1 MIAQSALRTRLA
13 AQQLARRQFSTTSQ
27 RLSSPYHY
35 PEGPRS
41 NLPFNTQTRFFWLR
55 YWGTIVTGFSIP
67 FVVAVTDGLPLTASA
82 WDTSRDQSAIICAFG
97 PTPTQ
102 PEIQLKRKGDADAG
116 FTTIASWDAPCPLPD
131 LDADEVLLLQY
142 FADIE
147 TACLVLAGGDIVLVR
162 EHPTADQEQIEIVG
176 SVDVGISA
184 AAWAPDEQLLAVVT
198 RTDSLVLMGRDFEP
212 VTELTL
218 SAEDLKVSKH
228 VSVGWGK
235 KETQFQGKRAKA
247 MRDPTMPETV
257 DEGLPSSREDG
268 RVSLSWRGD
277 GAYFSV
283 NSVVPDH
290 RRVIRVF
297 DREAKLDSA
306 SEPVNGLEAALS
318 WRPYGNLI
326 AAIRRSTAKVEVVFF
341 ERNGLR
347 HGEFD
352 LRLSVSD
359 MQTWASNISLA
370 WNSDSTVLAVVYLDR
385 VQLWTMGN
393 YHYYLKQVIPL
404 ESQRSSPLAVRWH
417 KDIPLRLTINSTEC
431 LLDLSH
437 SLAISRG
444 PVIPHQDHGVVAVI
458 DGNTLKLTPLRQAG
472 IPPPMSFCEVEA
484 DSAIID
490 CAVSSTGGQIAV
502 LTTSAIHIW
511 TWPIQAAHAKP
522 SRYTTP
528 VNRRSK
534 ALPPHRRYSQI
545 RFRGSSRLFILSYDG
560 GVSRLH
566 SVACADAS
574 DLSDLAE
581 HDVVSVV
588 HNIFADTTNEYVW
601 ASGSGSASARVVS
614 DDTSVQPDFLP
625 AVPGPSTPDTAIFR
639 CAGPDQG
646 TMNGHHEPEYH
657 RISLTSQGILE
668 GDNRLLARDCSSF
681 VVTDTHLIFT
691 TTHHLLKFVHLTAP
705 AAMAVPED
713 TPETDERVRSI
724 ERGGKIVT
732 VIPSTY
738 AVVLQMPR
746 GNLETIYPRALV
758 VSGIRK
764 HLEDQDFQIA
774 FLACRQHQVDLNI
787 LHDYNPDA
795 FISNMGKFI
804 DQVKK
809 PARIDEF
816 LSKLKEEDVTQTLYR
831 DTSKST
837 SSNSAPPSATTSS
850 PSPSKINRICSE
862 FLTALSIPPLSTTYL
877 TTLLTAHV
885 CKRPPDLAAALTLV
899 STLHSQSPTQA
910 DTAVAHL
917 CFLSEPNH
925 LYTTALGLYDL
936 DVTLLIAQHS
946 QRDPRE
952 YMPFLQS
959 LNSLSLLRRR
969 YTIDNHLKRYAKA
982 LASLVALESHDEA
995 EAYTLRHTL
1004 YTDALDLYKYSLVHR
1019 QQYTRLYAAHLAS
1032 QSQNMQAAVLYESLG
1047 DYASAQALYALAHR
1061 WRESLTCAT
1070 LVPVSPSNLTA
1081 LATQLATTQVEEHRD
1096 YRAAAYIHE
1105 HYLHDPTSAAT
1116 LLCKGSY
1123 FAEALLLLSQRHH
1136 RDPPTPTSFHTQA
1149 TSIVDP
1155 VLLDKSS
1162 ELLSLLNDCTTQLS
1176 SQLPRIL
1183 ELRRI
1188 KALDP
1193 LAFYGGDPAV
1203 GAGAAATDMDDTIS
1217 LAPTASTVTNQSM
1230 FTRYNNSSTQFG
1242 GTIASQA
1249 SRKTSKTRRR
1259 EERKRAR
1266 GKKGSVYEEE
1276 YLVASIGRLVDR
1288 VNGVHDE
1295 VGRLCLGLVR
1305 RGMRDRARQVDE
1317 AMRATV
1323 ARCDEARAQVWV
1335 GAAVGTSGEG
1345 NDEAMAIRPRGGDG
1359 VLWDA
1364 QNEVDAAAGVGAAKK
1379 DVPEVKV
1386 WKGDLFS

>member
-1 MIAQSALRTRLA
+1 MRNLRTVELHEH
-13 AQQLARRQFSTTSQ
+13 
-27 RLSSPYHY
+27 PV
-35 PEGPRS
+35 
-41 NLPFNTQTRFFWLR
+41 NN
-55 YWGTIVTGFSIP
+55 
-67 FVVAVTDGLPLTASA
+67 GLPLTATA
-82 WDTSRDQSAIICAFG
+82 WDTRKDQSAIIYAFG

-102 PEIQLKRKGDADAG
+102 PEIQLKRKSNADPS
-116 FTTIASWDAPCPLPD
+116 FTIIASWDAPYPLPD

-147 TACLVLAGGDIVLVR
+147 TACLVLTGGDIVLVR
-162 EHPTADQEQIEIVG
+162 EHPTLDQEQIEIVG

-198 RTDSLVLMGRDFEP
+198 RTDSLVLMGKDFEP
-212 VTELTL
+212 ITELTL
-218 SAEDLKVSKH
+218 SDKDLTVSKH

-247 MRDPTMPETV
+247 MRDPTMPENV
-257 DEGLPSSREDG
+257 DEGLPSSQEDG

-277 GAYFSV
+277 GTYFAV
-283 NSVVPDH
+283 NSVVPGH

-326 AAIRRSTAKVEVVFF
+326 AATKRSTEKVEVVFF

-352 LRLSVSD
+352 LRLSVND

-370 WNSDSTVLAVVYLDR
+370 WNSDSTVLAVIYLDR

-404 ESQRSSPLAVRWH
+404 ESHRSSPLAVRWH
-417 KDIPLRLTINSTEC
+417 KDMPLRFTINNTER

-444 PVIPHQDHGVVAVI
+444 PVIPPRDHGVVAVI

-490 CAVSSTGGQIAV
+490 CAVSSNGDQIAV
-502 LTTSAIHIW
+502 LTASAIHIW
-511 TWPIQAAHAKP
+511 TWPMQAAHAKT

-528 VNRRSK
+528 VNRHSK
-534 ALPPHRRYSQI
+534 ALPPHKRYSQVQ
-545 RFRGSSRLFILSYDG
+545 FQGSHQLFILSYDG
-560 GVSRLH
+560 GASRLY
-566 SVACADAS
+566 SIAGVDVS
-574 DLSDLAE
+574 DLSDLVE
-581 HDVVSVV
+581 HDVISAV
-588 HNIFADTTNEYVW
+588 HNIFADTTNESVW
-601 ASGSGSASARVVS
+601 ASDSISALMVS
-614 DDTSVQPDFLP
+614 DSTFIRPHLLP
-625 AVPGPSTPDTAIFR
+625 PALGPSTPDTAIFR
-639 CAGPDQG
+639 IADPDQG
-646 TMNGHHEPEYH
+646 AMNGYHEPEYH
-657 RISLTSQGILE
+657 RISLSSQGILE
-668 GDNRLLARDCSSF
+668 GDNRILARDCSSF
-681 VVTDTHLIFT
+681 VVTDAHLIFT

-705 AAMAVPED
+705 ADMAAPEN

-724 ERGGKIVT
+724 ERGAKIVT
-732 VIPSTY
+732 AIPSAY

-764 HLEDQDFQIA
+764 HLEHQDFQTA

-787 LHDYNPDA
+787 LHDYNPEA
-795 FISNMGKFI
+795 FFTNIGKFI
-804 DQVKK
+804 DQLKK
-809 PARIDEF
+809 PSRIDEF

-831 DTSKST
+831 DTSKTT
-837 SSNSAPPSATTSS
+837 SPNNTLPTATTSS
-850 PSPSKINRICSE
+850 PSPSKINHICSE
-862 FLTALSIPPLSTTYL
+862 FLTALSTPPHSTTYL

-885 CKRPPDLAAALTLV
+885 CKHPPDLAAALILV
-899 STLHSQSPTQA
+899 STLHSNSPTQA
-910 DTAVAHL
+910 DTAVAYL
-917 CFLSEPNH
+917 CFLTDSNR

-959 LNSLSLLRRR
+959 LNSLPLLRRK

-995 EAYTLRHTL
+995 EAYTLKHTL
-1004 YTDALDLYKYSLVHR
+1004 YTDALDLYKYSPVHKE
-1019 QQYTRLYAAHLAS
+1019 QYTRLYGAHLAS
-1032 QSQNMQAAVLYESLG
+1032 QSQNLQAAVLYESLG
-1047 DYASAQALYALAHR
+1047 DYISAQPLYALAHR
-1061 WRESLTCAT
+1061 WRESLTCAA
-1070 LVPVSPSNLTA
+1070 LVPVSPCNLTA

-1096 YRAAAYIHE
+1096 YRAAAYIYE
-1105 HYLHDPTSAAT
+1105 HYLHDPTGAAT

-1123 FAEALLLLSQRHH
+1123 FAEALLLLSQHH
-1136 RDPPTPTSFHTQA
+1136 HPGTNTPASFQTQA
-1149 TSIVDP
+1149 TLTVDP
-1155 VLLDKSS
+1155 ILLDKSS
-1162 ELLSLLNDCTTQLS
+1162 ELLSLLNDCTAQLS

-1193 LAFYGGDPAV
+1193 LAFYGGDA
-1203 GAGAAATDMDDTIS
+1203 GAGATATDMDDTIS
-1217 LAPTASTVTNQSM
+1217 LAPTASTVANQSM
-1230 FTRYNNSSTQFG
+1230 FTRYNNTSTQFG
-1242 GTIASQA
+1242 GTIASHA
-1249 SRKTSKTRRR
+1249 SRKTSKTRRK

-1276 YLVASIGRLVDR
+1276 YLVASIRRLVDK

-1295 VGRLCLGLVR
+1295 VRRLCLGLVR
-1305 RGMRDRARQVDE
+1305 RGLRERAREVDE
-1317 AMRATV
+1317 AIRATV
-1323 ARCDEARAQVWV
+1323 ARCEEARGQVWV
-1335 GAAVGTSGEG
+1335 GTVPSGQG
-1345 NDEAMAIRPRGGDG
+1345 NDEEMAMRPRGGDG
-1359 VLWDA
+1359 VLWEA
-1364 QNEVDAAAGVGAAKK
+1364 QNEVDATSGVGAAKK
-1379 DVPEVKV
+1379 DAPEVKA
-1386 WKGDLFS
+1386 WKGDLLS